1 MYCAKS
7 AVTSHGPGKDF
18 NSGHSN
24 GWQMTSRACEA
35 LAHGFIGFMG
45 DLYLGC
51 SEKPFFWTC
60 SFGVWFNL
68 PCFFSV
74 PFGMVEPSKLQGF
87 WFRLISPGGRPWN
100 TIPLLFFFGG
110 PSRRM
115 LKTSTDGSKLVAAQD
130 PCLKVG
136 RKKHLSIGG
145 IKVAHHRWTLL
156 FGFSLR
162 STCSSAK
169 TRRADTERN
178 CVAWPDAKIYFRN
191 GKQYNNTTMINFAY
205 K

>member
-1 MYCAKS
+1 MKHHPA
-7 AVTSHGPGKDF
+7 
-18 NSGHSN
+18 
-24 GWQMTSRACEA
+24 
-35 LAHGFIGFMG
+35 
-45 DLYLGC
+45 
-51 SEKPFFWTC
+51 
-60 SFGVWFNL
+60 
-68 PCFFSV
+68 
-74 PFGMVEPSKLQGF
+74 
-87 WFRLISPGGRPWN
+87 
-100 TIPLLFFFGG
+100 FFFFAG

-169 TRRADTERN
+169 TRRADTERK
-178 CVAWPDAKIYFRN
+178 CVA
-191 GKQYNNTTMINFAY
+191 
-205 K
+205 